1 MMFVY
6 AQKTTKTKNPLK
18 SKWRFML
25 AERYYADGKINSKG
39 IKIITFSFY
48 DLTNNSF
55 EELLKEVRK
64 ALIEKEVDSEEN
76 LSMVAEKLKPIYNE
90 QNYIKNQ
97 MLKIIN
103 TKNKSLDQE
112 IKEIMYQMITN
123 ENFNS

>member
-6 AQKTTKTKNPLK
+6 AQKTIKTKSPLK

-25 AERYYADGKINSKG
+25 AERYYADGKVNSHS

-55 EELLKEVRK
+55 EELLKEVRE
-64 ALIEKEVDSEEN
+64 ALIEKDVSSEEN

-90 QNYIKNQ
+90 QNYIKRE
-97 MLKIIN
+97 MLKIID
-103 TKNKSLDQE
+103 TKNKSLDQA
-112 IKEIMYQMITN
+112 IKDMMYQMITD
-123 ENFNS
+123 ENL

>member
-1 MMFVY
+1 MFVY
-6 AQKTTKTKNPLK
+6 TSKTTKTKNPLK

-25 AERYYADGKINSKG
+25 GERYYSDGKVNSHS

-55 EELLKEVRK
+55 EELLTEVRQ
-64 ALIEKEVDSEEN
+64 ALIEKDVSSEEN

-97 MLKIIN
+97 MLKIID

-112 IKEIMYQMITN
+112 IKDMMFQMITD
-123 ENFNS
+123 ENL

>member
-1 MMFVY
+1 MFVY

-25 AERYYADGKINSKG
+25 AERYYVDGKINSKG
-39 IKIITFSFY
+39 VKIITFSFY
-48 DLTNNSF
+48 NLTNNSF
-55 EELLKEVRK
+55 EELLQQVRQ
-64 ALIEKEVDSEEN
+64 ALIEKDVSSEEN

-90 QNYIKNQ
+90 QNYIKRE
-97 MLKIIN
+97 MLKIID

-112 IKEIMYQMITN
+112 IKDMMYQMITD

>member
-1 MMFVY
+1 MFVY
-6 AQKTTKTKNPLK
+6 AQKTIKTKSPLK

-25 AERYYADGKINSKG
+25 AERYYLDGKVNSKG

-55 EELLKEVRK
+55 EELLKEVRQ
-64 ALIEKEVDSEEN
+64 ALIEKDVSSEEN

-90 QNYIKNQ
+90 QNYIKRE
-97 MLKIIN
+97 MLKIID

-123 ENFNS
+123 ENL

>member
-1 MMFVY
+1 MFVY
-6 AQKTTKTKNPLK
+6 AQKTIKTKNPLK

-25 AERYYADGKINSKG
+25 AERYYADGKVNSHS

-55 EELLKEVRK
+55 EELLKEVRE
-64 ALIEKEVDSEEN
+64 ALIEKDVSSEEN

-90 QNYIKNQ
+90 QNYIKRE
-97 MLKIIN
+97 MLKIID

-112 IKEIMYQMITN
+112 IKDMMYQMITD

>member
-1 MMFVY
+1 MFVY

-25 AERYYADGKINSKG
+25 AERYYLDGKVNSKG

-55 EELLKEVRK
+55 EELLKEVRQ
-64 ALIEKEVDSEEN
+64 ALIEKKVDSEEN
-76 LSMVAEKLKPIYNE
+76 YYKVVEKLKPIYNE
-90 QNYIKNQ
+90 QNYIKRE
-97 MLKIIN
+97 MLKIID
-103 TKNKSLDQE
+103 TKNKSVDQE

>member
-25 AERYYADGKINSKG
+25 AERYYADGKVNSHS

-55 EELLKEVRK
+55 EELLKEVRE
-64 ALIEKEVDSEEN
+64 ALIEKDVSSEEN
-76 LSMVAEKLKPIYNE
+76 LSMVAEKLKPVYNE
-90 QNYIKNQ
+90 QNYIKRE
-97 MLKIIN
+97 MLKIID

-123 ENFNS
+123 ENL